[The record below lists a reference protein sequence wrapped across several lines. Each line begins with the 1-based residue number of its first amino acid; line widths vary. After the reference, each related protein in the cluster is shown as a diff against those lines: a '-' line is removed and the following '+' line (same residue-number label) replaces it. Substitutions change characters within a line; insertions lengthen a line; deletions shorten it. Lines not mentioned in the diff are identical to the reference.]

1 MSLQQVTRNKIS
13 LLFLATYA
21 ANIASVDHHPNASE
35 AILPTLIAGLEQL
48 GYRGPRLERN
58 YSFPDW
64 FAGQEIRTLS
74 AAAFAQT
81 PVSYE
86 TSCIGVA
93 EGNGLRGLRLVNSLR
108 AFGAPVLLEIAGNEV
123 HEWAVS
129 RIEDKHILVG
139 KHSSSQLQSVIT
151 ERASHWKPENL
162 LRLKNIGSFQWNEQ
176 LTLFSGL
183 IPELED
189 RIQAS
194 LDPLLRE
201 TLSKTSAAYTDST
214 GRKPNARDLF
224 QLVFWVLTA
233 KVFRDRAV
241 NGFLALDANPD
252 EILTAVAKHYKTHL
266 PSPLNKEA
274 RQTAAAN
281 VWRDLD
287 FRNLSVEVLAHIWS
301 KTLVDKNTRK
311 RLGIHRTPRA
321 IVRYIIERIPFPTGD
336 EDRIVFE
343 PCSGSAA
350 FLVGA
355 LNHLRPNLIFAAPQE
370 RHSYFV
376 KHLAGIEYDPF
387 GVEIS
392 TLALTLADFPNPNG
406 WKIDEGD
413 VFTPHAMTNLLQRSG
428 VVLCNPPFEAFTENE
443 RLAYSATDIR
453 KPAELLR
460 RVLADLHH
468 DGVLGFVLP
477 YIAVDGKPYAKIR
490 KLLATRFGSVEIT
503 VLPERSF
510 EDAESD
516 IAVLIAKEPIP
527 HTTTK
532 IAFRRVN
539 DSELD
544 WDKFR
549 RDHTVSTSYEANFTP
564 DTAFKGLILS
574 DLADVWS
581 FLSTHRKLED
591 IAEIHRGVDWRSPIT
606 PGLHIR
612 NAPAPGYMLGV
623 PPGAKFNAFQVPS
636 LQYLNVKPQ
645 EQRRNAWRKYDWS
658 RPKAILPKVRVSR
671 GRWKIVSFADRVG
684 VTCHTTFHGVWPKSD
699 KYDEVVLAAILNS
712 PVANAF
718 VGTREGGRDITREVL
733 KLIPVPTFSRTSIDI
748 IHDLVRRYEESINTL
763 ALGSREGPET
773 LLKNID
779 AIVVAAYRMPPRLER
794 ALLDYFNDNER
805 KVDHPFHNYFPAN
818 LDIFVHLT
826 EYLGD
831 KFARTTMAELLKRS
845 GSR

>member
-1 MSLQQVTRNKIS
+1 VNSLSST
-13 LLFLATYA
+13 
-21 ANIASVDHHPNASE
+21 PE
-35 AILPTLIAGLEQL
+35 AILPALVAGLEQL

-86 TSCIGVA
+86 TSCIGVT
-93 EGNGLRGLRLVNSLR
+93 ESNGLRGLPLINSLR

-123 HEWAVS
+123 YEWAVS

-139 KHSSSQLQSVIT
+139 KHPSSQLQAVIAD
-151 ERASHWKPENL
+151 RASDWKPENL
-162 LRLKNIGSFQWNEQ
+162 LRSKNIGTFQWNEQ

-201 TLSKTSAAYTDST
+201 TLSKTSAAYVDST
-214 GRKPNARDLF
+214 GKVPNGRELF

-233 KVFRDRAV
+233 KVFRDRGV
-241 NGFLALDANPD
+241 NGFS
-252 EILTAVAKHYKTHL
+252 ILTGDPDTILAAVAKHYKTNL
-266 PSPLNKEA
+266 PRPLNKEA
-274 RQTAAAN
+274 RHTAAAS

-301 KTLVDKNTRK
+301 KTLVDKDTRK

-355 LNHLRPNLIFAAPQE
+355 LNHLRPNLVFAPPQE
-370 RHSYFV
+370 RHTYFV

-392 TLALTLADFPNPNG
+392 TLVLTLADFPNPNG
-406 WKIDEGD
+406 WKIDQGD
-413 VFTPHAMTNLLQRSG
+413 VFAPRAMTNQLQRAG
-428 VVLCNPPFEAFTENE
+428 VVLCNPPFEAFTEKD
-443 RLAYSATDIR
+443 RLKYAATDVR

-460 RVLADLHH
+460 RVLVDLHR

-477 YIAVDGKPYAKIR
+477 YIAVDGKPYASIR
-490 KLLATRFGSVEIT
+490 KLLAKRFGSIEIT

-510 EDAESD
+510 EDSESD
-516 IAVLIAKEPIP
+516 IAVLIAKDPIP
-527 HTTTK
+527 HPTTK
-532 IAFRRVN
+532 VTFRRVN
-539 DSELD
+539 DSEQD
-544 WDKFR
+544 WNRFR
-549 RDHTVSTSYEANFTP
+549 RDQVVSTSYDDNFTP
-564 DTAFKGLILS
+564 ETAFDSLILS
-574 DLADVWS
+574 DLPEVWS
-581 FLSTHRKLED
+581 FLSSHHKLGE
-591 IAEIHRGVDWRSPIT
+591 IADIHRGIDWNSKIT
-606 PGLHIR
+606 ASLHVR
-612 NAPAPGYMLGV
+612 DTPAPGYRLGV
-623 PPGAKFNAFQVPS
+623 PPSAKFNAFQLPE
-636 LQYLNVKPQ
+636 LKYLNVNPKD
-645 EQRRNAWRKYDWS
+645 QRRNGWKYDWS
-658 RPKAILPKVRVSR
+658 RPKAILPKVRVRRSR
-671 GRWKIVSFADRVG
+671 WRLAAFADHAG
-684 VTCHTTFHGVWPKSD
+684 IACHTTFHGIWPKSD
-699 KYDEVVLAAILNS
+699 QYDEVLLTAILNS

-718 VGTREGGRDITREVL
+718 IATREGGRDVTGEIL
-733 KLIPVPTFSRTSIDI
+733 KLIPVPKFSSNAKKQ
-748 IHDLVRRYEESINTL
+748 IHDLVRRYEECVNTMTL
-763 ALGSREGPET
+763 NRREDPET

-779 AIVVAAYRMPPRLER
+779 AAVLMAYRMPPRLER
-794 ALLDYFNDNER
+794 ALLDYFNDNDR
-805 KVDHPFHNYFPAN
+805 KVGHPFHNYFPAT
-818 LDIFVHLT
+818 LDIFVHLE
-826 EYLGD
+826 EYLSD
-831 KFARTTMAELLKRS
+831 KFHRTTVAEFVKKLSVR
-845 GSR
+845 